1 MQATTAE
8 KKLTGL
14 IMHRKSNLKFNAKFY
29 GTTSV
34 FIFASVVNNTL
45 QSLNESLECFGLNH

>member
-8 KKLTGL
+8 TKLTGM
-14 IMHRKSNLKFNAKFY
+14 IMYKKSNLKFNIKFY

-45 QSLNESLECFGLNH
+45 QSLNENLACFGLNH